1 PGRQGLPVE
10 PDLARLVRQYAREA
24 FEERRLACA
33 VGPDEAEPFARADR
47 QRHVGEGGQPPVR
60 LRQAVHCH
68 HRIGHLE
75 EESLSAGGLFL
86 HFLYSYPGGR
96 LRCAPPPP
104 TPLARSPLRRLAPLR
119 WLARAARSLC
129 PAASPLALPHT
140 LARSALRRLAP
151 LPWLPRAAPP
161 PPPPPAPPPPP
172 PHPPAASAAGGAPL
186 ALTSATV
193 KSVQAKPP
201 RVCT

>member
-75 EESLSAGGLFL
+75 EESLSAGGVSFP
-86 HFLYSYPGGR
+86 FLYSFSRGG
-96 LRCAPPPP
+96 APPP
-104 TPLARSPLRRLAPLR
+104 T
-119 WLARAARSLC
+119 
-129 PAASPLALPHT
+129 
-140 LARSALRRLAP
+140 
-151 LPWLPRAAPP
+151 PP
-161 PPPPPAPPPPP
+161 PPPP
-172 PHPPAASAAGGAPL
+172 
-186 ALTSATV
+186 
-193 KSVQAKPP
+193 
-201 RVCT
+201 R